1 MRKPS
6 PQVQEQFRI
15 WQKAS
20 PDMRE
25 SVAAE
30 QAAMRIIEFDLADV
44 ACFADPQEE
53 TIMVNGKRFGDCTAD
68 EAGDMVDWFRQLG
81 EAHKRII
88 DRLGKRHE

>member
-20 PDMRE
+20 PDKRE

-30 QAAMRIIEFDLADV
+30 QAAMRIVEFDLADV

-53 TIMVNGKRFGDCTAD
+53 TIMVNGKRFGDCAAD
-68 EAGDMVDWFRQLG
+68 EASDMAEWFRQLG
-81 EAHKRII
+81 EGHKRAAG
-88 DRLGKRHE
+88 RLAKRHK